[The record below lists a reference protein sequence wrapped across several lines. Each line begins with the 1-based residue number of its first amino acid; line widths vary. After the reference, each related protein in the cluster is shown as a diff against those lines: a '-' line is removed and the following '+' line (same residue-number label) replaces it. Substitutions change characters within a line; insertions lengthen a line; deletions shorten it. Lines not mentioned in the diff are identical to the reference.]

1 MSEQSNAIELINSDN
16 QNNCSNNQKVAD
28 TIFDLIN
35 RAEKFGDRSI
45 DIVIVNGEPWFK
57 GKDVAIILGY
67 DNTTKT
73 IRDNIDLDD
82 RTSIYDLT
90 RKVRTGSAYPK
101 YNKNQ
106 LKTIYINESGLYALV
121 LNSKLPAAKQFKK
134 WVTRELL
141 PSIGKNLQ
149 TELIEYKA
157 QLENTKTELIE
168 YKQQITKLE
177 NKQLKLESF
186 VRNIKKL
193 EKNQVF
199 YIATTPNYARQNRF
213 EYGGV
218 KDIKELRPR
227 LSGYN
232 TGRAEGDLYYYTKIF
247 KCNNY
252 KLIEDRVGSILQQFK
267 DKLDSR
273 KEMIHLRYNLFVEIA
288 DFICDNYDREIE
300 YINNRCMEFLN
311 ETIEHETII
320 PKAIDLNDYIAI
332 VVRRNGMDERA
343 HKIDITGWTDADI
356 NAEIERIITRC
367 VIEKKNIEYD
377 ILRDKDRVAILLEWP
392 LITPY
397 LELYQGLK
405 KTEWRA
411 KFKSWFSVAKPAQMR
426 IKGIACNP

>member
-16 QNNCSNNQKVAD
+16 KNNCGNNQKVAD

-35 RAEKFGDRSI
+35 RAEKFGDQSI

-67 DNTTKT
+67 KNTKEAIT
-73 IRDNIDLDD
+73 NIDNDD
-82 RTSIYDLT
+82 KIKLEILILKGR
-90 RKVRTGSAYPK
+90 
-101 YNKNQ
+101 YNLPLRGNLKN
-106 LKTIYINESGLYALV
+106 TIYINESGLYALV

-141 PSIGKNLQ
+141 PSIRKNLQ
-149 TELIEYKA
+149 TELIEYKE

-252 KLIEDRVGSILQQFK
+252 KLIEERVGSILQQFK